1 MKKPRSPSIE
11 KTAETRRKI
20 VLSAL
25 TEFTQLGFSNT
36 RISEI
41 AKNASIAKGTIY
53 SYFETKEK
61 LFEGVID
68 YLIQETYHPLES
80 NELTEE
86 ETVHDFLLRNMLNM
100 MESFESSGRGNIAR
114 LILKESAHFPEI
126 RHFYQEKI
134 YSQNL
139 KETEKLLQIAV
150 QRQELATA
158 VQPLDLA
165 ILIIAPIWM
174 SMIHNR
180 ILQSATP
187 VQPVQLFTENLR
199 YLFQANQ
206 PVQK

>member
-1 MKKPRSPSIE
+1 M
-11 KTAETRRKI
+11 T
-20 VLSAL
+20 L